1 MRVNKYITNIV
12 IANANSCLL
21 RLDSRQQQ
29 PLVSARRTTPSSSAR
44 SYIVLQRNKL
54 SLVPVFTS
62 GLLFSHRATSAAT
75 ESGSLCR
82 ENKRGVGRSGRSAR
96 TSALRCA
103 SRLRTGCYRLAGN
116 GRISES
122 FPSSYQL
129 VSVRFQFS
137 VFPAKA
143 RLYASGVIL
152 R

>member
-1 MRVNKYITNIV
+1 MRTVVSYVLTPDKQR
-12 IANANSCLL
+12 S
-21 RLDSRQQQ
+21 
-29 PLVSARRTTPSSSAR
+29 LVSARRTPASSSAR

-75 ESGSLCR
+75 ESGSVCR
-82 ENKRGVGRSGRSAR
+82 ENKSGVRRSGRSAC
-96 TSALRCA
+96 TSALKCA

-122 FPSSYQL
+122 FPSSSQL
-129 VSVRFQFS
+129 VTVGFQFS

-143 RLYASGVIL
+143 RLYASGEIL